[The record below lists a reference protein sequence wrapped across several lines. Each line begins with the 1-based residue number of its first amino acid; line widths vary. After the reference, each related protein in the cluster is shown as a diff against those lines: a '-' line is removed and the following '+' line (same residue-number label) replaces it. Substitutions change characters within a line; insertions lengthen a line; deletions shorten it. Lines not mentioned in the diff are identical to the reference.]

1 MQMSY
6 NTSQIEPRRNG
17 EVMQMR
23 FAQPRIGGAAQA
35 RGAHGLRDRPFDARP
50 QGILLHKGGA
60 ALHGAPLVQG
70 RMHLERHEGE
80 CAALVPARTL
90 GAYRTDAAGGLRKA
104 DDHRGM
110 LTPIRGVRPAHTLV
124 PLRTG
129 RHLRVPIDCKV
140 AAPTP
145 LLLAP
150 FPTRVL
156 AAPPNNISAPAGLP

>member
-80 CAALVPARTL
+80 RASLVPACTL
-90 GAYRTDAAGGLRKA
+90 GTDRTAAAGGLRKA

-110 LTPIRGVRPAHTLV
+110 LTPLGGVRPPPTL
-124 PLRTG
+124 L
-129 RHLRVPIDCKV
+129 
-140 AAPTP
+140 
-145 LLLAP
+145 P
-150 FPTRVL
+150 FPTR
-156 AAPPNNISAPAGLP
+156 PPPPLPITT

>member
-60 ALHGAPLVQG
+60 TLHGAPLVQG
-70 RMHLERHEGE
+70 RMHLGRREGE
-80 CAALVPARTL
+80 RAALLPPRTL
-90 GAYRTDAAGGLRKA
+90 STDRTRSAGG
-104 DDHRGM
+104 
-110 LTPIRGVRPAHTLV
+110 P
-124 PLRTG
+124 
-129 RHLRVPIDCKV
+129 CK
-140 AAPTP
+140 
-145 LLLAP
+145 
-150 FPTRVL
+150 
-156 AAPPNNISAPAGLP
+156 